1 MSELP
6 ERERVRIRRDNLAR
20 QRDGDSLDGVG
31 LCEAEVDGAGDGLPL
46 EVRRQVARRRR
57 IRQDLERRPGRV
69 ARVEERVRVRDGPAT
84 RCALCRRCGGVSVC
98 ARCDR
103 EAARVAIEQGG
114 CARVVG
120 VAVIDPFGEQGAV
133 GGIVHCPV
141 G

>member
-1 MSELP
+1 MRELP

-20 QRDGDSLDGVG
+20 QRDGDSLDGIG

-69 ARVEERVRVRDGPAT
+69 ARVEERVCVRDGPAT
-84 RCALCRRCGGVSVC
+84 RCALCRRCGRVC
-98 ARCDR
+98 GRARCDR

>member
-1 MSELP
+1 MRELP

-31 LCEAEVDGAGDGLPL
+31 LREAEVDGAGDGLPL

-57 IRQDLERRPGRV
+57 IRHDLERRPGCV

-84 RCALCRRCGGVSVC
+84 RCALCRRCGGVC
-98 ARCDR
+98 GRARCDR

>member
-1 MSELP
+1 MRELP
-6 ERERVRIRRDNLAR
+6 ERERVRIRRDDLAR
-20 QRDGDSLDGVG
+20 ERDGDRLDGVG
-31 LCEAEVDGAGDGLPL
+31 LREVELDGAGDGLPL
-46 EVRRQVARRRR
+46 EVGRQVARRRR

-69 ARVEERVRVRDGPAT
+69 ARVEERVCVRDGPTT
-84 RCALCRRCGGVSVC
+84 RCALCRRCGRVC
-98 ARCDR
+98 GRARCDR